1 MDIKQNLSH
10 VWLLGPHTLGKLIL
24 PIISLSVKQSLG
36 NVGSL
41 EPYTLGKLTLIII
54 QDYYGMEC

>member
-1 MDIKQNLSH
+1 M
-10 VWLLGPHTLGKLIL
+10 GKLIL
-24 PIISLSVKQSLG
+24 PIISLSVKQNLG